1 MLLITDLMKIFLSYL
16 LHYYTQSGPELGQGK
31 AELYN
36 LKEYYYRNIGQTL
49 ILIQELS
56 VLHKICLEFDMQ
68 TFGIINRVL
77 CTPVF
82 LRSCNYQ
89 IKVHYMFIIIV
100 SCNLLT
106 ILKYVR

>member
-36 LKEYYYRNIGQTL
+36 LKEYYYLNIGQTL

-56 VLHKICLEFDMQ
+56 VLHKICLEFDLQ

-82 LRSCNYQ
+82 LRPCNYQ
-89 IKVHYMFIIIV
+89 ICPLHT
-100 SCNLLT
+100 CLLIFQL
-106 ILKYVR
+106 ILKCIICVL